1 LIGGLVAKLH
11 RPALELP
18 DLVGQVR
25 AHLPA
30 GRPGWLV
37 GGAVRDALLRRPIRD
52 FDFVVAGDALAG
64 ARSVA
69 NALGAAFYPLDAER
83 GIGRVV
89 LARDD
94 GRITLDISSLR
105 GPDLLA
111 DLTGRDFTLN
121 ALAVDLARPADLID
135 PLHGE
140 RDLRTK
146 LIRACSP
153 TAIADD
159 PLRAIRAVRLAAE
172 LRFRID
178 KPTLA
183 AVRAQAHALASVS
196 SERRR
201 DELLRCLGGPRPA
214 AAIRSLDLLGLLP
227 ALLPELP
234 ALHGVTQSPPH
245 VYDVW
250 EHTLTV
256 LDRLMEVLAALDP
269 VYNIDAVSDVTLGLA
284 SLRLGRHRQALGQHL
299 AATLN
304 SDHPVHT
311 LLLLA
316 SLLHDVGKPATRSVE
331 PTGRIRYFNHDQV
344 GARLAQERLTDLRF
358 STEEVARI
366 GAIVANH
373 LRPLNLAGETAVTR
387 RAIYRYFHQTGPA
400 GIDVVLLALADFLGT
415 YGDSPPPTDEWN
427 HLLDVC
433 AQLLSAYFETPDETI
448 RPPVLLT
455 GDDLLGEF
463 GLKAGPGMGR
473 LLAELREAQ
482 AAGEVTDREAAATWV
497 RAYLA
502 LNPE

>member
-1 LIGGLVAKLH
+1 M
-11 RPALELP
+11 P

-30 GRPGWLV
+30 GLPAWLV
-37 GGAVRDALLRRPIRD
+37 GGAVRDALLRRPVRD
-52 FDFVVAGDALAG
+52 FDFVVGGDALAG

-83 GIGRVV
+83 GVGRVV

-111 DLTGRDFTLN
+111 DLTARDFTLN

-227 ALLPELP
+227 ALIPELP

-304 SDHPVHT
+304 SDHPVRT

-316 SLLHDVGKPATRSVE
+316 SLLHDIGKPATRSVE
-331 PTGRIRYFNHDQV
+331 PSGAHSLLQSRPGWGAPGAGAAHRAALQHRRGGAHRRHRRQPFAPAQPGRRNRGHA
-344 GARLAQERLTDLRF
+344 ARHLPLF
-358 STEEVARI
+358 SPDGPSWHRRGFAVAGR
-366 GAIVANH
+366 
-373 LRPLNLAGETAVTR
+373 
-387 RAIYRYFHQTGPA
+387 
-400 GIDVVLLALADFLGT
+400 FLGHV
-415 YGDSPPPTDEWN
+415 W
-427 HLLDVC
+427 
-433 AQLLSAYFETPDETI
+433 
-448 RPPVLLT
+448 RPP
-455 GDDLLGEF
+455 
-463 GLKAGPGMGR
+463 
-473 LLAELREAQ
+473 
-482 AAGEVTDREAAATWV
+482 AANG
-497 RAYLA
+497 
-502 LNPE
+502 